1 MMKIKKWNWWT
12 TEKIHPSDPHDSRYK
27 AYMARIDGVDS
38 KGNEIRSYL
47 PVSVMPGIFYDVS
60 KLHSG
65 DIIVASNYNKEKKWQ
80 DKRYYI
86 VVDNTESEITLRG
99 GDKDGIYNTYAKALH
114 FKSSNMTDISET
126 VKTYELF

>member
-1 MMKIKKWNWWT
+1 MVKLKTTNWWT
-12 TEKIHPSDPHDSRYK
+12 TEKIYPSDPHDMRYK
-27 AYMARIDGVDS
+27 TYVAKIDGIDS
-38 KGNEIRSYL
+38 NGDEIRHYL
-47 PVSVMPGIFYDVS
+47 KESVIPGQFYNVSE
-60 KLHSG
+60 LHSG
-65 DIIVASNYNKEKKWQ
+65 DIIVASSYNKWQ

>member
-1 MMKIKKWNWWT
+1 MVIKKVLWWT
-12 TEKIHPSDPHDSRYK
+12 TEKIYPSAPHDMRYK
-27 AYMARIDGVDS
+27 TYVARIDGIDN
-38 KGNEIRSYL
+38 KGDEIRDYL
-47 PVSVMPGIFYDVS
+47 RESVMPGLFYDVG
-60 KLHSG
+60 KLYSG

-99 GDKDGIYNTYAKALH
+99 GDKDGIYNTYVKALH

-126 VKTYELF
+126 FKTYELF